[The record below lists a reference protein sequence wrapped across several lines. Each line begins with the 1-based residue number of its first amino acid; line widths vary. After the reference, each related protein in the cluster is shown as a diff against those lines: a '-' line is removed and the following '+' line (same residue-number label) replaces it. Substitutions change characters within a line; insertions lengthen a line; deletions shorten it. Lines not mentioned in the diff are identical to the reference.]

1 MALLPVTILAFNH
14 IIFSSAEDSCP
25 KEINTIFSKR
35 NDLNDCKDQKDP
47 PKNLN
52 ITNFKPDPP
61 EISKLYDGNILGKN
75 QKFPAISIFLSK
87 FQYDGPLQPSGLRVR
102 TFCSYWN
109 S

>member
-75 QKFPAISIFLSK
+75 QKFPAISIF
-87 FQYDGPLQPSGLRVR
+87 F
-102 TFCSYWN
+102 FF
-109 S
+109 